1 VCFWIV
7 SYNPVLLASGCL
19 RLGQFL
25 MDNQE
30 ILLVGENSNFSFG
43 EGPDAE
49 DIYQVNGSEWLFRFF
64 SLKFYSSWKYKR
76 WAPFFLNIL
85 ADGLTLF
92 LGGHTVPYPVMI
104 GKYCQMTI

>member
-64 SLKFYSSWKYKR
+64 SRKCYSSWKYKR
-76 WAPFFLNIL
+76 WAPFF
-85 ADGLTLF
+85 
-92 LGGHTVPYPVMI
+92 
-104 GKYCQMTI
+104 